1 VASLDELLS
10 STMLTR
16 IQALIAE
23 EPDAV
28 VSLIDA
34 EYRVVWADEG
44 GALATYG
51 RVPSAYE
58 GQPAASFIDPAHVPS
73 FIAAVNA
80 ALAGE
85 TARFDGRVLA
95 DDGTWRDAQNL
106 MWPTVD
112 GGYVVSLSVVSE
124 PPAAS

>member
-34 EYRVVWADEG
+34 EFRVVWADEA
-44 GALATYG
+44 GALDVYG
-51 RVPSAYE
+51 RVPADYE
-58 GQPAASFIDPAHVPS
+58 GQPAASFIDPVQVPT
-73 FIAAVNA
+73 FLAALRT
-80 ALAGE
+80 ALAGG
-85 TARFDGRVLA
+85 TARFDGRAVA
-95 DDGTWRDAQNL
+95 SDGSWRTMQSL
-106 MWPTVD
+106 LWPTVD
-112 GGYVVSLSVVSE
+112 GQHVVTISVISE
-124 PPAAS
+124 TSEGP